1 MLLSVKNLSTEFP
14 VKKGIVRAVEDV
26 SFDVDQGEILA
37 IVGESGSG
45 KSVTSLSIMGLLA
58 EPGHVAG
65 GSLEFE
71 GKDLAT
77 LSEKQYRE
85 LRGNDM
91 AMIFQEPMTSLN
103 PVYRVGNQIVEAI
116 RTHEKVSKA
125 EAKDRAVDLLRKVG
139 IPSPEARINDYPHQM
154 SGGMRQRV
162 MIAMALACNPKLLI
176 ADEPTT
182 ALDVTIQAQILDLLG
197 RLRDD
202 TGMAV
207 LLITHDLGVVS
218 ETADRV
224 VVMYC
229 GQVVEEA
236 EVRTLFDHPMHPYTL
251 GLLKSIPRLED
262 DDSKRL
268 YMIKGMVPNPL
279 EMPPGCHFSDR
290 CDSCMDICRTKVP
303 ELVDVDGH
311 KVRCFLYESADG
323 EVKSEEAIAR
333 AEAEAL
339 ADVEAAR
346 EVETAE
352 ALLSAEDL
360 REAEIENTASNA
372 TASAQAGAVELDIL
386 LDVQHL
392 TKRFAADT
400 NFFGKATSYVQAV
413 DDVSFQIRKGEAFGL
428 VGESGCG
435 KTTVGKMLVNLLKP
449 TSGKI
454 VFDGKELTAM
464 KPAER
469 KQYCKDIQLI
479 FQDPYAS
486 LNPRMRIGDIIAE
499 PIITNNILPKDQV
512 EDRVNELLER
522 VGLANYMRNRY
533 PHEFSGGQ
541 RQRVGIARAL
551 AVNPKLIVCD
561 EPVSALDV
569 SIQAQVLNLLDELKE
584 QFGLTYLFIAHGLN
598 VVKHVSDRVGVMYLG
613 KMMEIAPKKALYAD
627 PLSPYTQALLSAIPS
642 VDPAAKKERIILEG
656 DVPSP
661 IDPPPGCRFAS
672 RCFAKVNG
680 CDEVM
685 PPLVEVKP
693 DHCVACHRYDKGG
706 PGTAVI

>member
-182 ALDVTIQAQILDLLG
+182 ALDVTIQAQILDLLR

-229 GQVVEEA
+229 GLVVEVA
-236 EVRTLFDHPMHPYTL
+236 EVRTLFDHPMLPYTL

-352 ALLSAEDL
+352 ALLAAEDL
-360 REAEIENTASNA
+360 REAEIE
-372 TASAQAGAVELDIL
+372 EI
-386 LDVQHL
+386 
-392 TKRFAADT
+392 
-400 NFFGKATSYVQAV
+400 
-413 DDVSFQIRKGEAFGL
+413 E
-428 VGESGCG
+428 
-435 KTTVGKMLVNLLKP
+435 
-449 TSGKI
+449 
-454 VFDGKELTAM
+454 KE
-464 KPAER
+464 E
-469 KQYCKDIQLI
+469 
-479 FQDPYAS
+479 
-486 LNPRMRIGDIIAE
+486 E
-499 PIITNNILPKDQV
+499 
-512 EDRVNELLER
+512 
-522 VGLANYMRNRY
+522 
-533 PHEFSGGQ
+533 
-541 RQRVGIARAL
+541 
-551 AVNPKLIVCD
+551 
-561 EPVSALDV
+561 
-569 SIQAQVLNLLDELKE
+569 
-584 QFGLTYLFIAHGLN
+584 
-598 VVKHVSDRVGVMYLG
+598 
-613 KMMEIAPKKALYAD
+613 
-627 PLSPYTQALLSAIPS
+627 
-642 VDPAAKKERIILEG
+642 
-656 DVPSP
+656 
-661 IDPPPGCRFAS
+661 AS
-672 RCFAKVNG
+672 R
-680 CDEVM
+680 
-685 PPLVEVKP
+685 
-693 DHCVACHRYDKGG
+693 
-706 PGTAVI
+706 

>member
-182 ALDVTIQAQILDLLG
+182 ALDVTIQAQILDLLR

-251 GLLKSIPRLED
+251 GLLKSIPRLEN

-290 CDSCMDICRTKVP
+290 CDSCMDVCRTKVP

-352 ALLSAEDL
+352 ALLDAEDL
-360 REAEIENTASNA
+360 REAEIE
-372 TASAQAGAVELDIL
+372 EI
-386 LDVQHL
+386 
-392 TKRFAADT
+392 
-400 NFFGKATSYVQAV
+400 
-413 DDVSFQIRKGEAFGL
+413 E
-428 VGESGCG
+428 
-435 KTTVGKMLVNLLKP
+435 
-449 TSGKI
+449 
-454 VFDGKELTAM
+454 KE
-464 KPAER
+464 E
-469 KQYCKDIQLI
+469 
-479 FQDPYAS
+479 
-486 LNPRMRIGDIIAE
+486 E
-499 PIITNNILPKDQV
+499 
-512 EDRVNELLER
+512 
-522 VGLANYMRNRY
+522 
-533 PHEFSGGQ
+533 
-541 RQRVGIARAL
+541 
-551 AVNPKLIVCD
+551 
-561 EPVSALDV
+561 
-569 SIQAQVLNLLDELKE
+569 
-584 QFGLTYLFIAHGLN
+584 
-598 VVKHVSDRVGVMYLG
+598 
-613 KMMEIAPKKALYAD
+613 
-627 PLSPYTQALLSAIPS
+627 
-642 VDPAAKKERIILEG
+642 
-656 DVPSP
+656 
-661 IDPPPGCRFAS
+661 AS
-672 RCFAKVNG
+672 R
-680 CDEVM
+680 
-685 PPLVEVKP
+685 
-693 DHCVACHRYDKGG
+693 
-706 PGTAVI
+706 

>member
-182 ALDVTIQAQILDLLG
+182 ALDVTIQAQILDLLR

-352 ALLSAEDL
+352 TLLAAEDL
-360 REAEIENTASNA
+360 REAEIE
-372 TASAQAGAVELDIL
+372 EI
-386 LDVQHL
+386 
-392 TKRFAADT
+392 
-400 NFFGKATSYVQAV
+400 
-413 DDVSFQIRKGEAFGL
+413 E
-428 VGESGCG
+428 
-435 KTTVGKMLVNLLKP
+435 
-449 TSGKI
+449 
-454 VFDGKELTAM
+454 KE
-464 KPAER
+464 E
-469 KQYCKDIQLI
+469 
-479 FQDPYAS
+479 
-486 LNPRMRIGDIIAE
+486 E
-499 PIITNNILPKDQV
+499 
-512 EDRVNELLER
+512 
-522 VGLANYMRNRY
+522 
-533 PHEFSGGQ
+533 
-541 RQRVGIARAL
+541 
-551 AVNPKLIVCD
+551 
-561 EPVSALDV
+561 
-569 SIQAQVLNLLDELKE
+569 
-584 QFGLTYLFIAHGLN
+584 
-598 VVKHVSDRVGVMYLG
+598 
-613 KMMEIAPKKALYAD
+613 
-627 PLSPYTQALLSAIPS
+627 
-642 VDPAAKKERIILEG
+642 
-656 DVPSP
+656 
-661 IDPPPGCRFAS
+661 AS
-672 RCFAKVNG
+672 R
-680 CDEVM
+680 
-685 PPLVEVKP
+685 
-693 DHCVACHRYDKGG
+693 
-706 PGTAVI
+706 

>member
-182 ALDVTIQAQILDLLG
+182 ALDVTIQAQILDLLR

-352 ALLSAEDL
+352 ALLAADDL
-360 REAEIENTASNA
+360 REAEIE
-372 TASAQAGAVELDIL
+372 EI
-386 LDVQHL
+386 
-392 TKRFAADT
+392 
-400 NFFGKATSYVQAV
+400 
-413 DDVSFQIRKGEAFGL
+413 E
-428 VGESGCG
+428 
-435 KTTVGKMLVNLLKP
+435 
-449 TSGKI
+449 
-454 VFDGKELTAM
+454 KE
-464 KPAER
+464 E
-469 KQYCKDIQLI
+469 
-479 FQDPYAS
+479 
-486 LNPRMRIGDIIAE
+486 E
-499 PIITNNILPKDQV
+499 
-512 EDRVNELLER
+512 
-522 VGLANYMRNRY
+522 
-533 PHEFSGGQ
+533 
-541 RQRVGIARAL
+541 
-551 AVNPKLIVCD
+551 
-561 EPVSALDV
+561 
-569 SIQAQVLNLLDELKE
+569 
-584 QFGLTYLFIAHGLN
+584 
-598 VVKHVSDRVGVMYLG
+598 
-613 KMMEIAPKKALYAD
+613 
-627 PLSPYTQALLSAIPS
+627 
-642 VDPAAKKERIILEG
+642 
-656 DVPSP
+656 
-661 IDPPPGCRFAS
+661 AS
-672 RCFAKVNG
+672 R
-680 CDEVM
+680 
-685 PPLVEVKP
+685 
-693 DHCVACHRYDKGG
+693 
-706 PGTAVI
+706 

>member
-26 SFDVDQGEILA
+26 SFDVDAGEILA

-45 KSVTSLSIMGLLA
+45 KSVTSLSVMGLLA

-65 GSLEFE
+65 GSMEFE
-71 GKDLAT
+71 GKDLT
-77 LSEKQYRE
+77 KLSEKQYRE

-125 EAKDRAVDLLRKVG
+125 EAKARAVDLLRKVG

-182 ALDVTIQAQILDLLG
+182 ALDVTIQAQILDLLR

-262 DDSKRL
+262 DDTKRL

-303 ELVDVDGH
+303 DLVDLDGH
-311 KVRCFLYESADG
+311 KVRCFLYENADG
-323 EVKSEEAIAR
+323 DALSAAAIAQG
-333 AEAEAL
+333 EAEAL

-346 EVETAE
+346 EMETAE
-352 ALLSAEDL
+352 ALLAAEEL
-360 REAEIENTASNA
+360 REAELEEQET
-372 TASAQAGAVELDIL
+372 EE
-386 LDVQHL
+386 
-392 TKRFAADT
+392 
-400 NFFGKATSYVQAV
+400 
-413 DDVSFQIRKGEAFGL
+413 EA
-428 VGESGCG
+428 
-435 KTTVGKMLVNLLKP
+435 
-449 TSGKI
+449 
-454 VFDGKELTAM
+454 
-464 KPAER
+464 
-469 KQYCKDIQLI
+469 
-479 FQDPYAS
+479 
-486 LNPRMRIGDIIAE
+486 
-499 PIITNNILPKDQV
+499 
-512 EDRVNELLER
+512 
-522 VGLANYMRNRY
+522 NR
-533 PHEFSGGQ
+533 
-541 RQRVGIARAL
+541 
-551 AVNPKLIVCD
+551 
-561 EPVSALDV
+561 
-569 SIQAQVLNLLDELKE
+569 
-584 QFGLTYLFIAHGLN
+584 
-598 VVKHVSDRVGVMYLG
+598 
-613 KMMEIAPKKALYAD
+613 
-627 PLSPYTQALLSAIPS
+627 
-642 VDPAAKKERIILEG
+642 
-656 DVPSP
+656 
-661 IDPPPGCRFAS
+661 
-672 RCFAKVNG
+672 
-680 CDEVM
+680 
-685 PPLVEVKP
+685 
-693 DHCVACHRYDKGG
+693 
-706 PGTAVI
+706 

>member
-182 ALDVTIQAQILDLLG
+182 ALDVTIQAQILDLLR

-311 KVRCFLYESADG
+311 KVHCFLYESADG

-352 ALLSAEDL
+352 ALLAAEDL
-360 REAEIENTASNA
+360 REAEIE
-372 TASAQAGAVELDIL
+372 EI
-386 LDVQHL
+386 
-392 TKRFAADT
+392 
-400 NFFGKATSYVQAV
+400 
-413 DDVSFQIRKGEAFGL
+413 E
-428 VGESGCG
+428 
-435 KTTVGKMLVNLLKP
+435 
-449 TSGKI
+449 
-454 VFDGKELTAM
+454 KE
-464 KPAER
+464 E
-469 KQYCKDIQLI
+469 
-479 FQDPYAS
+479 
-486 LNPRMRIGDIIAE
+486 E
-499 PIITNNILPKDQV
+499 
-512 EDRVNELLER
+512 
-522 VGLANYMRNRY
+522 
-533 PHEFSGGQ
+533 
-541 RQRVGIARAL
+541 
-551 AVNPKLIVCD
+551 
-561 EPVSALDV
+561 
-569 SIQAQVLNLLDELKE
+569 
-584 QFGLTYLFIAHGLN
+584 
-598 VVKHVSDRVGVMYLG
+598 
-613 KMMEIAPKKALYAD
+613 
-627 PLSPYTQALLSAIPS
+627 
-642 VDPAAKKERIILEG
+642 
-656 DVPSP
+656 
-661 IDPPPGCRFAS
+661 AS
-672 RCFAKVNG
+672 R
-680 CDEVM
+680 
-685 PPLVEVKP
+685 
-693 DHCVACHRYDKGG
+693 
-706 PGTAVI
+706 

>member
-182 ALDVTIQAQILDLLG
+182 ALDVTIQAQILDLLR

-352 ALLSAEDL
+352 ALLAAEDL
-360 REAEIENTASNA
+360 REAEI
-372 TASAQAGAVELDIL
+372 VEI
-386 LDVQHL
+386 
-392 TKRFAADT
+392 
-400 NFFGKATSYVQAV
+400 
-413 DDVSFQIRKGEAFGL
+413 E
-428 VGESGCG
+428 
-435 KTTVGKMLVNLLKP
+435 
-449 TSGKI
+449 
-454 VFDGKELTAM
+454 KE
-464 KPAER
+464 E
-469 KQYCKDIQLI
+469 
-479 FQDPYAS
+479 
-486 LNPRMRIGDIIAE
+486 E
-499 PIITNNILPKDQV
+499 
-512 EDRVNELLER
+512 
-522 VGLANYMRNRY
+522 
-533 PHEFSGGQ
+533 
-541 RQRVGIARAL
+541 
-551 AVNPKLIVCD
+551 
-561 EPVSALDV
+561 
-569 SIQAQVLNLLDELKE
+569 
-584 QFGLTYLFIAHGLN
+584 
-598 VVKHVSDRVGVMYLG
+598 
-613 KMMEIAPKKALYAD
+613 
-627 PLSPYTQALLSAIPS
+627 
-642 VDPAAKKERIILEG
+642 
-656 DVPSP
+656 
-661 IDPPPGCRFAS
+661 AS
-672 RCFAKVNG
+672 R
-680 CDEVM
+680 
-685 PPLVEVKP
+685 
-693 DHCVACHRYDKGG
+693 
-706 PGTAVI
+706 

>member
-182 ALDVTIQAQILDLLG
+182 ALDVTIQAQILDLLR

-333 AEAEAL
+333 VEAEAL

-352 ALLSAEDL
+352 ALLAAEDL
-360 REAEIENTASNA
+360 REAEIE
-372 TASAQAGAVELDIL
+372 EI
-386 LDVQHL
+386 
-392 TKRFAADT
+392 
-400 NFFGKATSYVQAV
+400 
-413 DDVSFQIRKGEAFGL
+413 E
-428 VGESGCG
+428 
-435 KTTVGKMLVNLLKP
+435 
-449 TSGKI
+449 
-454 VFDGKELTAM
+454 KE
-464 KPAER
+464 E
-469 KQYCKDIQLI
+469 
-479 FQDPYAS
+479 
-486 LNPRMRIGDIIAE
+486 E
-499 PIITNNILPKDQV
+499 
-512 EDRVNELLER
+512 
-522 VGLANYMRNRY
+522 
-533 PHEFSGGQ
+533 
-541 RQRVGIARAL
+541 
-551 AVNPKLIVCD
+551 
-561 EPVSALDV
+561 
-569 SIQAQVLNLLDELKE
+569 
-584 QFGLTYLFIAHGLN
+584 
-598 VVKHVSDRVGVMYLG
+598 
-613 KMMEIAPKKALYAD
+613 
-627 PLSPYTQALLSAIPS
+627 
-642 VDPAAKKERIILEG
+642 
-656 DVPSP
+656 
-661 IDPPPGCRFAS
+661 AS
-672 RCFAKVNG
+672 R
-680 CDEVM
+680 
-685 PPLVEVKP
+685 
-693 DHCVACHRYDKGG
+693 
-706 PGTAVI
+706 

>member
-182 ALDVTIQAQILDLLG
+182 ALDVTIQAQILDLLR

-333 AEAEAL
+333 AAAEAL

-352 ALLSAEDL
+352 ALLAAEDL
-360 REAEIENTASNA
+360 REAEIE
-372 TASAQAGAVELDIL
+372 EI
-386 LDVQHL
+386 
-392 TKRFAADT
+392 
-400 NFFGKATSYVQAV
+400 
-413 DDVSFQIRKGEAFGL
+413 E
-428 VGESGCG
+428 
-435 KTTVGKMLVNLLKP
+435 
-449 TSGKI
+449 
-454 VFDGKELTAM
+454 KE
-464 KPAER
+464 E
-469 KQYCKDIQLI
+469 
-479 FQDPYAS
+479 
-486 LNPRMRIGDIIAE
+486 E
-499 PIITNNILPKDQV
+499 
-512 EDRVNELLER
+512 
-522 VGLANYMRNRY
+522 
-533 PHEFSGGQ
+533 
-541 RQRVGIARAL
+541 
-551 AVNPKLIVCD
+551 
-561 EPVSALDV
+561 
-569 SIQAQVLNLLDELKE
+569 
-584 QFGLTYLFIAHGLN
+584 
-598 VVKHVSDRVGVMYLG
+598 
-613 KMMEIAPKKALYAD
+613 
-627 PLSPYTQALLSAIPS
+627 
-642 VDPAAKKERIILEG
+642 
-656 DVPSP
+656 
-661 IDPPPGCRFAS
+661 AS
-672 RCFAKVNG
+672 R
-680 CDEVM
+680 
-685 PPLVEVKP
+685 
-693 DHCVACHRYDKGG
+693 
-706 PGTAVI
+706 

>member
-182 ALDVTIQAQILDLLG
+182 ALDVTIQAQILDLLR

-229 GQVVEEA
+229 GQGVEEA

-352 ALLSAEDL
+352 ALLAAEDL
-360 REAEIENTASNA
+360 REAEIE
-372 TASAQAGAVELDIL
+372 EI
-386 LDVQHL
+386 
-392 TKRFAADT
+392 
-400 NFFGKATSYVQAV
+400 
-413 DDVSFQIRKGEAFGL
+413 E
-428 VGESGCG
+428 
-435 KTTVGKMLVNLLKP
+435 
-449 TSGKI
+449 
-454 VFDGKELTAM
+454 KE
-464 KPAER
+464 E
-469 KQYCKDIQLI
+469 
-479 FQDPYAS
+479 
-486 LNPRMRIGDIIAE
+486 E
-499 PIITNNILPKDQV
+499 
-512 EDRVNELLER
+512 
-522 VGLANYMRNRY
+522 
-533 PHEFSGGQ
+533 
-541 RQRVGIARAL
+541 
-551 AVNPKLIVCD
+551 
-561 EPVSALDV
+561 
-569 SIQAQVLNLLDELKE
+569 
-584 QFGLTYLFIAHGLN
+584 
-598 VVKHVSDRVGVMYLG
+598 
-613 KMMEIAPKKALYAD
+613 
-627 PLSPYTQALLSAIPS
+627 
-642 VDPAAKKERIILEG
+642 
-656 DVPSP
+656 
-661 IDPPPGCRFAS
+661 AS
-672 RCFAKVNG
+672 R
-680 CDEVM
+680 
-685 PPLVEVKP
+685 
-693 DHCVACHRYDKGG
+693 
-706 PGTAVI
+706 

>member
-182 ALDVTIQAQILDLLG
+182 ALDVTIQAQILDLLR

-352 ALLSAEDL
+352 ALLAAEDL
-360 REAEIENTASNA
+360 REAEIE
-372 TASAQAGAVELDIL
+372 EI
-386 LDVQHL
+386 
-392 TKRFAADT
+392 
-400 NFFGKATSYVQAV
+400 
-413 DDVSFQIRKGEAFGL
+413 E
-428 VGESGCG
+428 
-435 KTTVGKMLVNLLKP
+435 
-449 TSGKI
+449 
-454 VFDGKELTAM
+454 KE
-464 KPAER
+464 E
-469 KQYCKDIQLI
+469 
-479 FQDPYAS
+479 
-486 LNPRMRIGDIIAE
+486 E
-499 PIITNNILPKDQV
+499 
-512 EDRVNELLER
+512 
-522 VGLANYMRNRY
+522 
-533 PHEFSGGQ
+533 
-541 RQRVGIARAL
+541 
-551 AVNPKLIVCD
+551 
-561 EPVSALDV
+561 
-569 SIQAQVLNLLDELKE
+569 
-584 QFGLTYLFIAHGLN
+584 
-598 VVKHVSDRVGVMYLG
+598 
-613 KMMEIAPKKALYAD
+613 
-627 PLSPYTQALLSAIPS
+627 
-642 VDPAAKKERIILEG
+642 
-656 DVPSP
+656 
-661 IDPPPGCRFAS
+661 AS
-672 RCFAKVNG
+672 R
-680 CDEVM
+680 
-685 PPLVEVKP
+685 
-693 DHCVACHRYDKGG
+693 
-706 PGTAVI
+706 

>member
-14 VKKGIVRAVEDV
+14 VKKGIVKAVEDV
-26 SFDVDQGEILA
+26 SFDVDAGEILA

-45 KSVTSLSIMGLLA
+45 KSVTSLSVMGLLA

-65 GSLEFE
+65 GSMEFE
-71 GKDLAT
+71 GKDLVH
-77 LSEKQYRE
+77 LSERDYRA

-103 PVYRVGNQIVEAI
+103 PVYRVGKQIVEAI

-182 ALDVTIQAQILDLLG
+182 ALDVTIQAQILDLLR

-279 EMPPGCHFSDR
+279 EMPPGC
-290 CDSCMDICRTKVP
+290 
-303 ELVDVDGH
+303 
-311 KVRCFLYESADG
+311 
-323 EVKSEEAIAR
+323 
-333 AEAEAL
+333 
-339 ADVEAAR
+339 
-346 EVETAE
+346 
-352 ALLSAEDL
+352 
-360 REAEIENTASNA
+360 
-372 TASAQAGAVELDIL
+372 
-386 LDVQHL
+386 
-392 TKRFAADT
+392 
-400 NFFGKATSYVQAV
+400 
-413 DDVSFQIRKGEAFGL
+413 
-428 VGESGCG
+428 
-435 KTTVGKMLVNLLKP
+435 
-449 TSGKI
+449 
-454 VFDGKELTAM
+454 
-464 KPAER
+464 
-469 KQYCKDIQLI
+469 
-479 FQDPYAS
+479 
-486 LNPRMRIGDIIAE
+486 
-499 PIITNNILPKDQV
+499 
-512 EDRVNELLER
+512 
-522 VGLANYMRNRY
+522 
-533 PHEFSGGQ
+533 
-541 RQRVGIARAL
+541 
-551 AVNPKLIVCD
+551 
-561 EPVSALDV
+561 
-569 SIQAQVLNLLDELKE
+569 
-584 QFGLTYLFIAHGLN
+584 
-598 VVKHVSDRVGVMYLG
+598 
-613 KMMEIAPKKALYAD
+613 
-627 PLSPYTQALLSAIPS
+627 
-642 VDPAAKKERIILEG
+642 
-656 DVPSP
+656 
-661 IDPPPGCRFAS
+661 RFAS